1 MSGSKLR
8 FGPMPSFF
16 FFVINNGSKGC
27 VMWKVTMLQ
36 RITCSPCQLCGSIL
50 LSIIVLANQLQTTK
64 QQRGK
69 ISETLLSSSFFSLL
83 IYIILITRHLKS
95 RRYLL
100 IKSLHLFSGLL
111 SVLFL
116 TEYFFQLV
124 RRRWVVMRNVT
135 WQIPAHCDSA
145 ITNVSLLPPRTPS
158 CPPFRSHPHRTCW
171 KRSWSLRG
179 ALKSDRSEWHASL
192 SI

>member
-1 MSGSKLR
+1 
-8 FGPMPSFF
+8 
-16 FFVINNGSKGC
+16 
-27 VMWKVTMLQ
+27 MWKVTMLQ
-36 RITCSPCQLCGSIL
+36 RITCSPCQPRGSIL
-50 LSIIVLANQLQTTK
+50 LSIIVLVTNQLQTTK

-95 RRYLL
+95 KRYLL
-100 IKSLHLFSGLL
+100 IKSLHLFSGFL

-124 RRRWVVMRNVT
+124 RRRRVVMRNVT
-135 WQIPAHCDSA
+135 WQIQHTVWLSA
-145 ITNVSLLPPRTPS
+145 ITNVRLLPPRTPS

-179 ALKSDRSEWHASL
+179 ALKSDHKIRMTCVSQYLNSL
-192 SI
+192 CNRCVWDGQNKILTC